1 MSIENKGIRLQNKA
15 EGRANQCI
23 QDERDQI

>member
-15 EGRANQCI
+15 DGRAIQCI
-23 QDERDQI
+23 